1 MNKEDLL
8 NMIPDAERIK
18 DSLEKNLKKQSLKIV
33 SKNGLVSVTINY
45 QQELTDITID
55 NRLLDPGKSKVLKA
69 TLIEVTNQAITRAR
83 KKMLEE
89 AARAINLF

>member
-1 MNKEDLL
+1 LNKEDLL

>member
-1 MNKEDLL
+1 
-8 NMIPDAERIK
+8 MIPDAERIK